1 MRRALGKLSQTLAL
15 VGLIRSVIR
24 NWVPSLF
31 YFRSYSQWGED
42 SMVSQFIFDNSW
54 TYIDVGSGHP
64 VHGNDTFFL
73 YQRGCA
79 GILVDPIESNGKLSR
94 RLRPRDKFILG
105 IISNVEDI
113 KFFQFSNSGIS
124 TALGSRASK
133 LQSDGYSVIREY
145 FPKVYTLT
153 NIFEQLRPGDR
164 KILLKIDVEGLE
176 ESVLES
182 LDFSRYS
189 PELIIIEEL
198 ETLPYELTR
207 IRNILTAKGY
217 ELIISGFNSH
227 LFKLKI

>member
-1 MRRALGKLSQTLAL
+1 MRRALGKLSQTLTL
-15 VGLIRSVIR
+15 LGLIRSVIR

-31 YFRSYSQWGED
+31 YLRSYSQWGED
-42 SMVSQFIFDNSW
+42 SIISQFIFDNNW

-73 YQRGCA
+73 YQRGCS

-94 RLRPRDKFILG
+94 RFRPRDKFILG
-105 IISNVEDI
+105 IISNVKNL

-124 TALGSRASK
+124 TALGTRASK
-133 LQSDGYSVIREY
+133 LRSDGYSVIREY
-145 FPKVYTLT
+145 FPEVYTLT

-176 ESVLES
+176 ERVLES

-189 PELIIIEEL
+189 PEMILIEEL

-207 IRNILTAKGY
+207 IRKFLTAKSY
-217 ELIISGFNSH
+217 ELIISGYNSH
-227 LFKLKI
+227 VFKLKI